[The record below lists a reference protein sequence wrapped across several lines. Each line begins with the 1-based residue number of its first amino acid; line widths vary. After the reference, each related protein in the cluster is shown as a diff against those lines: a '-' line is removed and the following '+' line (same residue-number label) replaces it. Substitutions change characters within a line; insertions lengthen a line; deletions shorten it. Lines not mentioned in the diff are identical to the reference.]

1 MLIDFT
7 ILIGLAFIFYI
18 LIERPFSNLMT
29 ILLSFKP
36 EIHINLMSGQV
47 FGLKDVIADHSM
59 NNKVVLQRHMSLR
72 T

>member
-29 ILLSFKP
+29 ILLS
-36 EIHINLMSGQV
+36 GQV

-59 NNKVVLQRHMSLR
+59 NNKVVLQRHMSLK